1 MKNAR
6 RGFTLVEILVVITI
20 LGVLMAILVASF
32 GGATKKAQKQKC
44 SELVH
49 EVATMLTAMYDTM
62 SGDREGIWP
71 AGLMRNS
78 NTEQGLDENA
88 GYYLARKGMSLSYD
102 GNSKKLTGND
112 RFGIVT
118 PWAVDAIK
126 KVKNNRASRTT
137 PVPSGGTVESHRL
150 RYALCS
156 EDGYVEGANVGGE
169 ALNINVKAAV
179 WCGGADGKIEPY
191 SEGRRGDDVYS
202 WDHGKVRT
210 GK

>member
-49 EVATMLTAMYDTM
+49 EVATMLTAIYDTM

-102 GNSKKLTGND
+102 GDSKKLTGND

-118 PWAVDAIK
+118 PWAIDAIK
-126 KVKNNRASRTT
+126 NVKNNRAGNTT
-137 PVPSGGTVESHRL
+137 PVPSGGTIESHRL
-150 RYALCS
+150 RYALCG
-156 EDGYVEGANVGGE
+156 EDGYVEGASVGGE

-191 SEGRRGDDVYS
+191 SQGRRGDDVYS